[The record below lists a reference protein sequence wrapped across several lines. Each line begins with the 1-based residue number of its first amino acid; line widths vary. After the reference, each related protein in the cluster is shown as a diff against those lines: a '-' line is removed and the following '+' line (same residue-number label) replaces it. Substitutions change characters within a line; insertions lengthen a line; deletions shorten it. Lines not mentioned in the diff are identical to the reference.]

1 MYYDVEI
8 NEYSPDDVPALT
20 TLWREVFSDEA
31 SLIESFFELLPSM
44 GTGLTAKSGGELL
57 GAAYVLCSELWCEDN
72 SRKKLGYIY
81 AVAVDAAAR
90 SNGIGA
96 ELVRACKRWCWENG
110 IELIATLPAEPSLY
124 AWYSRRA
131 GFSAV
136 GGCTYDTVLASDEP
150 CEITRLDADDY
161 GFRRAEI
168 LDGKNYVNLYF
179 GWLAFGE
186 ALFSTYGGGYFASG
200 DGIACGCLDGDTLMI
215 KEALSDPPEFI
226 PALCRMLG
234 AVKAIVRR
242 SCPDGEPYLAVVN
255 SADYPPDTHFGL
267 TLD

>member
-1 MYYDVEI
+1 MEI
-8 NEYSPDDVPALT
+8 NEYSPDDVPSLT
-20 TLWREVFSDEA
+20 TLWREVFGDEA
-31 SLIESFFELLPSM
+31 SVIESFFELLPSM

-81 AVAVDAAAR
+81 AVAVEEPAR

-124 AWYSRRA
+124 AWYFRRA

-136 GGCTYDTVLASDEP
+136 GGCTYDTVFASDEP
-150 CEITRLDADDY
+150 CEITQLNADDY

-168 LDGKNYVNLYF
+168 LNGKNYVNLYF
-179 GWLAFGE
+179 GWLMFE
-186 ALFSTYGGGYFASG
+186 QKLLTTYGGGYFASG
-200 DGIACGCLDGDTLMI
+200 DGIACGYLDGDTLMI
-215 KEALSDPPEFI
+215 KEALSDSPEFI
-226 PALCRMLG
+226 PALCGKLG
-234 AVKAIVRR
+234 AKKAIVRR
-242 SCPDGEPYLAVVN
+242 SRSDGEPYLAVTPA
-255 SADYPPDTHFGL
+255 SDYPPDTQFNL